1 MELYLKLIDV
11 IVPVFFV
18 IGIGY
23 YLGKKNP
30 DINTDFITTFA
41 GNVGTPAMIFY
52 TITTTGVTLSVFT
65 EYFIYALIII
75 GGFSLVGILFLLLL
89 KKDFISELPP
99 LILPNT
105 GNMGIPICLFAYGT
119 AGLGVASAIASVII
133 LLHFTLGVLLAKK
146 SFSLE
151 ILIKNMPIYA
161 IIVSVIFLYFEWDV
175 PGYLENTTFLL
186 TYATI
191 FLVLMSLGIALSRL
205 KVVSWTHASILGAV
219 RVILGPLI
227 GFGLIKYLNLD
238 GFAAGVLLIQ
248 SCMPS
253 AVLTYLVG
261 SMYSE
266 KKVVDSVASVIVTS
280 TIMSFITCLLYTSPS
295 PRDGLLSRMPSSA

>member
-1 MELYLKLIDV
+1 MELYLKIIDV
-11 IVPVFFV
+11 IAPVFFV

-23 YLGKKNP
+23 YLGRKNP
-30 DINTDFITTFA
+30 EINTDFITTFA

-52 TITTTGVTLSVFT
+52 TITTTGVTLSVFI

-75 GGFSLVGILFLLLL
+75 GGFSITGIMFLLLL

-146 SFSLE
+146 SFSFE
-151 ILIKNMPIYA
+151 ILIKNMPIYG

-219 RVILGPLI
+219 RVIIGPII
-227 GFGLIKYLNLD
+227 GFGLIKFLNLN

-266 KKVVDSVASVIVTS
+266 RKVVDSVASVIVTS
-280 TIMSFITCLLYTSPS
+280 TVMSFFTIPIVVYFSLKYFQ
-295 PRDGLLSRMPSSA
+295 

>member
-11 IVPVFFV
+11 LFPVFFV

-30 DINTDFITTFA
+30 NINTDFITTFA

-89 KKDFISELPP
+89 KKDLISELPP

-119 AGLGVASAIASVII
+119 AGLGVASAIASVVI

-151 ILIKNMPIYA
+151 ILIKNMPIYG
-161 IIVSVIFLYFEWDV
+161 IIISVIFLYFEWDV

-219 RVILGPLI
+219 RVIIGPII
-227 GFGLIKYLNLD
+227 GFGLIKFFNLN

-280 TIMSFITCLLYTSPS
+280 TIMSFITIPIVVYYSIKYFQ
-295 PRDGLLSRMPSSA
+295 

>member
-11 IVPVFFV
+11 LFPVFFI

-23 YLGKKNP
+23 YIGKKDPNF
-30 DINTDFITTFA
+30 NTQFITNLA
-41 GNVGTPAMIFY
+41 GTIGTPAMIFY
-52 TITTTGVTLSVFT
+52 TITTTGVTLDIFI
-65 EYFIYALIII
+65 EYFIYAVFII
-75 GGFSLVGILFLLLL
+75 GAFAVVGVIFLLIL
-89 KKDFISELPP
+89 KKDPITELPP

-105 GNMGIPICLFAYGT
+105 GNMGVPICLFAYGT

-133 LLHFTLGVLLAKK
+133 LFHFTIGVLLASKK
-146 SFSLE
+146 LSFA
-151 ILIKNMPIYA
+151 ILIKNGPIYG
-161 IIVSVIFLYFEWDV
+161 IIASVLFLYFEWDV

-219 RVILGPLI
+219 RVIIGPLI
-227 GFGLIKYLNLD
+227 GFGLIKFLNLN

-266 KKVVDSVASVIVTS
+266 RKVVDSVASVIVTS
-280 TIMSFITCLLYTSPS
+280 TVMSFITIPIVVYFSLKYFQ
-295 PRDGLLSRMPSSA
+295 

>member
-11 IVPVFFV
+11 IAPVFFI
-18 IGIGY
+18 IGVGY
-23 YLGKKNP
+23 YLGRKNP
-30 DINTDFITTFA
+30 EINTDFITTFA

-75 GGFSLVGILFLLLL
+75 GGFSFVGIIFLLLL

-146 SFSLE
+146 SFSFE
-151 ILIKNMPIYA
+151 ILIKNMPIYG
-161 IIVSVIFLYFEWDV
+161 IIVSVIFLYYELDV

-219 RVILGPLI
+219 RVIIGPLI
-227 GFGLIKYLNLD
+227 GFGLIKFLNLD

-253 AVLTYLVG
+253 AILTYLVG
-261 SMYSE
+261 SMYSDR
-266 KKVVDSVASVIVTS
+266 KVVDSVASVIVTS
-280 TIMSFITCLLYTSPS
+280 TVMSFITIPIVVYISLKYFQ
-295 PRDGLLSRMPSSA
+295 

>member
-11 IVPVFFV
+11 IAPVFFV

-30 DINTDFITTFA
+30 EINTDFITTFA

-75 GGFSLVGILFLLLL
+75 GGFSLVGIIFLLLL

-146 SFSLE
+146 SFSFE
-151 ILIKNMPIYA
+151 ILIKNMPIYG

-219 RVILGPLI
+219 RVIIGPLI
-227 GFGLIKYLNLD
+227 GFGLIKFLNLN

-266 KKVVDSVASVIVTS
+266 QKVVDSVASVIVTS
-280 TIMSFITCLLYTSPS
+280 TVMSFITIPIVVYFSLKYFQ
-295 PRDGLLSRMPSSA
+295 

>member
-11 IVPVFFV
+11 LFPVFFV

-30 DINTDFITTFA
+30 NINTDFITTFA

-65 EYFIYALIII
+65 EYFIYALVII
-75 GGFSLVGILFLLLL
+75 GGFSLVGIFFLLIL

-119 AGLGVASAIASVII
+119 AGLGVASAIASVVI

-151 ILIKNMPIYA
+151 ILIKNMPIYG

-280 TIMSFITCLLYTSPS
+280 TIMSFITIPIVVYYSLKFF
-295 PRDGLLSRMPSSA
+295 

>member
-30 DINTDFITTFA
+30 EINTDFITTFA

-65 EYFIYALIII
+65 EYFIYALVII
-75 GGFSLVGILFLLLL
+75 GGFSIVGILFLLLL

-119 AGLGVASAIASVII
+119 AGLGVASAIASVVI

-219 RVILGPLI
+219 RVIIGPLI
-227 GFGLIKYLNLD
+227 GFGLIKFLNLD

-280 TIMSFITCLLYTSPS
+280 TIMSFVTIPIVVYYSLKYFQ
-295 PRDGLLSRMPSSA
+295 

>member
-11 IVPVFFV
+11 IAPVFFV
-18 IGIGY
+18 IGVGY
-23 YLGKKNP
+23 YLGRKNP
-30 DINTDFITTFA
+30 EINTDFITTFA

-52 TITTTGVTLSVFT
+52 TITTTGVTLSVFI

-75 GGFSLVGILFLLLL
+75 GGFSLVGIIFLLLL

-146 SFSLE
+146 SFSFE
-151 ILIKNMPIYA
+151 ILIKNMPIYG
-161 IIVSVIFLYFEWDV
+161 IIVSVIFLYFEWEV

-219 RVILGPLI
+219 RVIIGPII
-227 GFGLIKYLNLD
+227 GFCLIKFFNLN

-253 AVLTYLVG
+253 AILTYLVG

-280 TIMSFITCLLYTSPS
+280 TIMSFVTIPIVVYYSIKYFQ
-295 PRDGLLSRMPSSA
+295 

>member
-30 DINTDFITTFA
+30 EINTDFITTFA

-65 EYFIYALIII
+65 EYFIYALVII
-75 GGFSLVGILFLLLL
+75 GGFSLVGILFLILL

-119 AGLGVASAIASVII
+119 AGLGVASAIASVVI
-133 LLHFTLGVLLAKK
+133 LLHFTIGVLLAKK
-146 SFSLE
+146 SFSIE
-151 ILIKNMPIYA
+151 ILIKNMPIYG

-219 RVILGPLI
+219 RVIIGPLI
-227 GFGLIKYLNLD
+227 GFGLIKFFNLD

-266 KKVVDSVASVIVTS
+266 KKVVDSVASVIVAS
-280 TIMSFITCLLYTSPS
+280 TVMSFITIPIVVFYSLKYFQ
-295 PRDGLLSRMPSSA
+295 